1 MVGTAHP
8 TIFLMI
14 FAITFALLIGAYL
27 LGSFPTG
34 YLAGRL
40 LKGIDI
46 REHGSG
52 STGATNVLRTLG
64 KVPGSAVLL
73 TDVFKGVAAVSL
85 VQVALRLNPLP
96 EIQTNLSLLVVGTAA
111 MAILG
116 HSKSVWLGWKGGKS
130 VATGLGVLL
139 AMNWQVALLT
149 LGVFGISIGITRI
162 VSISS
167 IFGALA
173 VAVLMFIYHQP
184 TAYVI
189 FTAVGGA
196 YVIWLHRA
204 NIQRLLNGTEP
215 QLGKA
220 SSTSSD
226 STQQPS

>member
-1 MVGTAHP
+1 
-8 TIFLMI
+8 MI
-14 FAITFALLIGAYL
+14 FAIAAALLIGAYL
-27 LGSFPTG
+27 LGSLPTG
-34 YLAGRL
+34 YLAGRVL
-40 LKGIDI
+40 QGIDI

-52 STGATNVLRTLG
+52 STGATNVLRILG
-64 KVPGSAVLL
+64 KVPGSAVLM
-73 TDVFKGVAAVSL
+73 TDVLKGVAAVSL
-85 VQVALRLNPLP
+85 VQVALVLKPLP
-96 EIQTNLSLLVVGTAA
+96 EIQANLSLLVVGAAA

-149 LGVFGISIGITRI
+149 LGVFGLSIGITRI

-173 VAVLMFIYHQP
+173 VAILMFIEHQP

-189 FTAVGGA
+189 FTAVGGG
-196 YVIWLHRA
+196 YVIWLHRT
-204 NIQRLLNGTEP
+204 NIQRLIDGTEP
-215 QLGKA
+215 QLGKG
-220 SSTSSD
+220 SRSTEMPD

>member
-1 MVGTAHP
+1 MP
-8 TIFLMI
+8 
-14 FAITFALLIGAYL
+14 FAIVAALLLGAYL

-40 LKGIDI
+40 LQGIDI

-73 TDVFKGVAAVSL
+73 TDVLKGVAAVSL
-85 VQVALRLNPLP
+85 VLLVTQWV
-96 EIQTNLSLLVVGTAA
+96 EIDRSLLVVGAAA
-111 MAILG
+111 MAIIG
-116 HSKSVWLGWKGGKS
+116 HSKSVWLGFKGGKS

-149 LGVFGISIGITRI
+149 LGMFGISIGITRI

-167 IFGALA
+167 ILGALA
-173 VAVLMFIYHQP
+173 VTMFMVIYQQPLSYAV
-184 TAYVI
+184 
-189 FTAVGGA
+189 FTAIGGA

-204 NIQRLLNGTEP
+204 NIQRLMAGTEP
-215 QLGKA
+215 RLGKSVESEQA
-220 SSTSSD
+220 TE
-226 STQQPS
+226 

>member
-1 MVGTAHP
+1 
-8 TIFLMI
+8 MI
-14 FAITFALLIGAYL
+14 FTIAAALLMGAYL

-40 LKGIDI
+40 LQGIDI

-85 VQVALRLNPLP
+85 VQVALMLKPLP

-111 MAILG
+111 MVILG

-139 AMNWQVALLT
+139 AMNWQVGLLT
-149 LGVFGISIGITRI
+149 LGVFGLSIGITRI

-167 IFGALA
+167 ILGASA

-184 TAYVI
+184 PAYVI
-189 FTAVGGA
+189 FTTVGGG

-215 QLGKA
+215 QLGKG
-220 SSTSSD
+220 STSSE

>member
-1 MVGTAHP
+1 
-8 TIFLMI
+8 MI
-14 FAITFALLIGAYL
+14 FAIAAALLIGAYL

-34 YLAGRL
+34 YLAGKL
-40 LKGIDI
+40 LRGIDI

-73 TDVFKGVAAVSL
+73 TDVLKGFAAVSL
-85 VQVALRLNPLP
+85 VPVALMLKPLP
-96 EIQTNLSLLVVGTAA
+96 VIQSNFSLLVVCAAA

-139 AMNWQVALLT
+139 ALNWQVALLT

-173 VAVLMFIYHQP
+173 VAVLMFLYHQP
-184 TAYVI
+184 TAYIV
-189 FTAVGGA
+189 FTAIGGA

-215 QLGKA
+215 QLGQGAA
-220 SSTSSD
+220 SSAEIPN
-226 STQQPS
+226 STKQPS

>member
-1 MVGTAHP
+1 
-8 TIFLMI
+8 MI
-14 FAITFALLIGAYL
+14 FAIAAALLIGAYL

-40 LKGIDI
+40 LQGIDI

-73 TDVFKGVAAVSL
+73 IDVFKGVIAVSL
-85 VQVALRLNPLP
+85 VRMVLLPLP
-96 EIQTNLSLLVVGTAA
+96 ELQANFSLLVVGTAA

-139 AMNWQVALLT
+139 AMNWQVGLLT
-149 LGVFGISIGITRI
+149 LGVFGLSISITRI

-173 VAVLMFIYHQP
+173 VAILMFVYHQP

-189 FTAVGGA
+189 FTAVGGG
-196 YVIWLHRA
+196 YVIWLHRT
-204 NIQRLLNGTEP
+204 NIQRLLTGTEP
-215 QLGKA
+215 QLGKV
-220 SSTSSD
+220 SPTPSESTE
-226 STQQPS
+226 QPS

>member
-1 MVGTAHP
+1 MLFAVATAL
-8 TIFLMI
+8 FL
-14 FAITFALLIGAYL
+14 AAYL
-27 LGSFPTG
+27 LGSLPTG

-40 LKGIDI
+40 LQGIDI

-64 KVPGSAVLL
+64 KLPGSVVLL
-73 TDVFKGVAAVSL
+73 IDVLKGVSAVSL
-85 VQVALRLNPLP
+85 VLLVMRLGIAFPDLKAFLEENR
-96 EIQTNLSLLVVGTAA
+96 SLLVVGTAA

-173 VAVLMFIYHQP
+173 VAVLMFLYHQP
-184 TAYVI
+184 TAYIV
-189 FTAVGGA
+189 FTAIGGA
-196 YVIWLHRA
+196 YVIWLHRT
-204 NIQRLLNGTEP
+204 NIQRLLTGNEP
-215 QLGKA
+215 QLG
-220 SSTSSD
+220 SSKGSSPSEVSD
-226 STQQPS
+226 SNQQPS

>member
-1 MVGTAHP
+1 
-8 TIFLMI
+8 MI
-14 FAITFALLIGAYL
+14 FAIATVLLVGAYL

-40 LKGIDI
+40 LQGIDL

-52 STGATNVLRTLG
+52 STGATNVLRILG

-73 TDVFKGVAAVSL
+73 IDVFKGCAAVSL
-85 VQVALRLNPLP
+85 VQVALLLKPLP
-96 EIQTNLSLLVVGTAA
+96 ELQINLSLLVVGTAA
-111 MAILG
+111 LAILG
-116 HSKSVWLGWKGGKS
+116 HSKSVWLGWRGGKS

-149 LGVFGISIGITRI
+149 LGIFGISIGITRI

-173 VAVLMFIYHQP
+173 VAVLMFAYHQP

-189 FTAVGGA
+189 FTAIGGA

-204 NIQRLLNGTEP
+204 NIQRLFHGTEP
-215 QLGKA
+215 QLGQGA
-220 SSTSSD
+220 VSTD
-226 STQQPS
+226 LPESTQQPS

>member
-1 MVGTAHP
+1 
-8 TIFLMI
+8 MI
-14 FAITFALLIGAYL
+14 FAITAALLIGAYL

-40 LKGIDI
+40 LQGIDI

-73 TDVFKGVAAVSL
+73 TDVLKGVAAVSL
-85 VQVALRLNPLP
+85 VQVALRPLP

-149 LGVFGISIGITRI
+149 LGVFGVSIGITRI

-184 TAYVI
+184 MAYVI
-189 FTAVGGA
+189 FTAVGGG
-196 YVIWLHRA
+196 YVIWLHRS

-215 QLGKA
+215 QLG
-220 SSTSSD
+220 TSSE